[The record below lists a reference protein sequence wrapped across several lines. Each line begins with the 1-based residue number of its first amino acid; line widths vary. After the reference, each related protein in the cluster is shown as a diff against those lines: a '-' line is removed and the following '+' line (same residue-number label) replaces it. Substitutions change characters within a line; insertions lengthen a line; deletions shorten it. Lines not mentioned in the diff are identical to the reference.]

1 MLAVLLALLLI
12 CNSTFAAC
20 PTGYTETP
28 VTGES
33 NICLQFVYQATAIT
47 QSAFNTLCSTNYN
60 GGYLVVQSTVAQRTA
75 TINFAKTG
83 CASTSA
89 CSSGASGE
97 RQIWIGVQ
105 CSGAAS
111 TASQLVYSPST
122 GLGWATNTAV
132 TSLFTPASTTY
143 WTSGEPSAGDVTVRL
158 VISGA
163 GTSSSGYTT
172 VGWKG
177 ILTSQTYTYGICQT
191 ALSHPRI

>member
-20 PTGYTETP
+20 PTGYTETA

-75 TINFAKTG
+75 TNNFAKTG
-83 CASTSA
+83 CASTSG

-105 CSGAAS
+105 LSGAGA
-111 TASQLVYSPST
+111 TGSQLVYSPST

-132 TSLFTPASTTY
+132 TSTFTPGSTTY
-143 WTSGEPSAGDVTVRL
+143 WVSGEPSGGDVTVRL
-158 VISGA
+158 VISGS
-163 GTSSSGYTT
+163 GTASSGYSIT
-172 VGWKG
+172 GWKG
-177 ILTSQTYTYGICQT
+177 IISSQTYTYGIWYDIFT
-191 ALSHPRI
+191 YH

>member
-47 QSAFNTLCSTNYN
+47 QPDFNTLCSTSYN

-75 TINFAKTG
+75 TAAFAQTG
-83 CASTSA
+83 CASSST

-105 CSGAAS
+105 CSGAAA
-111 TASQLVYSPST
+111 TGSQLIYSPST
-122 GLGWATNTAV
+122 GLGWASNTAI
-132 TSLFTPASTTY
+132 TSTFTPGSLTY
-143 WTSGEPSAGDVTVRL
+143 WVSGEPSGGDVPVRL
-158 VISGA
+158 VIT
-163 GTSSSGYTT
+163 GTGTTSSGYTIT
-172 VGWKG
+172 GWKG
-177 ILTSQTYTYGICQT
+177 ITTGTTYNYGIW
-191 ALSHPRI
+191 